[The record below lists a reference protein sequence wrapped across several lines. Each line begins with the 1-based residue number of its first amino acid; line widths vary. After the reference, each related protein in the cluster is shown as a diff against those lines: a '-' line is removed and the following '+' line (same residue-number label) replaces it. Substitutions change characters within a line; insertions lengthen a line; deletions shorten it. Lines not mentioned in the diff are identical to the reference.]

1 MKNNIRKELI
11 LKVAKERFAKYG
23 FKKTTMNE
31 IAADLKMGKPTLYYY
46 FPTKEQIFEEVLKF
60 EIDEFQNALKEIEKN
75 ENLTI
80 EGKLKLYFDVRLKT
94 FSDQSNLYQL
104 QIDAVSLMHILDSES
119 LYFKLI
125 DIEIEFLR
133 TILLKAIPR
142 SKNKEEEAERFANY
156 LSTYARGI
164 LLMFRIDS
172 RRANSF
178 HNLPENLKPENKWQ
192 FIVQSLTKNLLHQE

>member
-94 FSDQSNLYQL
+94 FSDQSNLYRL
-104 QIDAVSLMHILDSES
+104 QIDAVSLMHILDSKS

-125 DIEIEFLR
+125 DIENEFLR
-133 TILLKAIPR
+133 TILLKAIPQ
-142 SKNKEEEAERFANY
+142 SKNKEEEAERLANY

-178 HNLPENLKPENKWQ
+178 HNLPESLKPENKWQ
-192 FIVQSLTKNLLHQE
+192 FIVQSLTQNLLHQE

>member
-94 FSDQSNLYQL
+94 FSDQSNLYRL

-125 DIEIEFLR
+125 DIENEFLR

-142 SKNKEEEAERFANY
+142 SKNKEEEAERLANY

-192 FIVQSLTKNLLHQE
+192 FIVQSLTQNLLHQE

>member
-31 IAADLKMGKPTLYYY
+31 IATDLKMGKPTLYYY

-60 EIDEFQNALKEIEKN
+60 EIDEFQNALKEIERN

-80 EGKLKLYFDVRLKT
+80 EEKLKLYFEVRLKT

-133 TILLKAIPR
+133 TILLKSIPR
-142 SKNKEEEAERFANY
+142 SKNKEEEVERLANY

-164 LLMFRIDS
+164 LLMFRVDS

-178 HNLPENLKPENKWQ
+178 HNLPENLKPENKWH
-192 FIVQSLTKNLLHQE
+192 FIVQSLIKHLSHQE

>member
-94 FSDQSNLYQL
+94 FSDQSNLYRL
-104 QIDAVSLMHILDSES
+104 QIDAVSLMHILDSKS

-125 DIEIEFLR
+125 DIENEFLR

-142 SKNKEEEAERFANY
+142 SKNKEEEAERLANY

-192 FIVQSLTKNLLHQE
+192 FIVQSLTQNLLHQE